1 MKIENLI
8 KLPISTDSMGIYIY
22 DADKSV
28 IFQTRGFGKF
38 KAMTGSGQA
47 ARELQKKMADRLV
60 DLVNGRPY
68 SGEELRRDMKEFGV
82 KHGIP
87 KVYVDRIIDEF
98 VKKIRR

>member
-8 KLPISTDSMGIYIY
+8 KLPVSTDSMGIYIY

-38 KAMTGSGQA
+38 KAMTGSAQA

-68 SGEELRRDMKEFGV
+68 TGAELRKEMMAFGV
-82 KHGIP
+82 RHGIP
-87 KVYVDRIIDEF
+87 KVYLEGIIDEF
-98 VKKIRR
+98 VKKIRQ

>member
-8 KLPISTDSMGIYIY
+8 KLPVSTDRMGIYIY

-38 KAMTGSGQA
+38 KAMTGSEKA

-60 DLVNGRPY
+60 DLVNGKPY
-68 SGEELRRDMKEFGV
+68 TAEELRGEMKAFGV
-82 KHGIP
+82 RHGIP
-87 KVYVDRIIDEF
+87 KVYMERIIDEF
-98 VKKIRR
+98 VKKIRQ